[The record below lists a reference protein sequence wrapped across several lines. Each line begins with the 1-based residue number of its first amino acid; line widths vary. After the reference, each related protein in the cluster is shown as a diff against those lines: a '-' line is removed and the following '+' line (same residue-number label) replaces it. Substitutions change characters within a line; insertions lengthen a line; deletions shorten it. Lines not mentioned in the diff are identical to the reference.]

1 MPLQSHEPTPLTP
14 TLSLEGR
21 GRTTGARLTHPLA
34 LLLLAP
40 AVTLTVALLT
50 WGLRGLLL
58 RRAVLDRPNERSSH
72 AVPTPR
78 GAGLALVP
86 VVLLLWAGLARH
98 EALPGQAGLVLA
110 AALALLLVSFVDDL
124 RGLSAGVRFPMHLLA
139 VAAGLWALPLDWSLT
154 QGLLPRWAD
163 LLLAGLAWLWFLELT
178 NFMDG
183 IDGISGVELGS
194 IAFGLLLLAA
204 LGLLAPGQGLAALL
218 LLAALLG
225 FLAWNWHPAALFL
238 GDVGSVPL
246 GYLVGWLLLLA
257 CGQGLW
263 PAALILPAYYW
274 ADATLTLLARLRRGE
289 KVWQAHRSHF
299 YQRALAS
306 LSHGQVAG
314 AILLADLLL
323 VGATLLAA
331 RGQVWAGLGLGALIV
346 LLLLL
351 WLARRA
357 RPA

>member
-1 MPLQSHEPTPLTP
+1 M
-14 TLSLEGR
+14 
-21 GRTTGARLTHPLA
+21 HPLGFLLLPPLVTLAVA
-34 LLLLAP
+34 LLLWP
-40 AVTLTVALLT
+40 
-50 WGLRGLLL
+50 LRWILV

-78 GAGLALVP
+78 GGGLVLVP

-98 EALPGQAGLVLA
+98 GALPGYPGPVLL
-110 AALALLLVSFVDDL
+110 AALALLLVSFLDDL
-124 RGLSAGVRFPMHLLA
+124 RGLPAGLRFALHLLA
-139 VAAGLWALPLDWSLT
+139 VVAGLLALPADWMLT

-163 LLLAGLAWLWFLELT
+163 LVLAGFAWLWLTELT

-194 IAFGLLLLAA
+194 VAFGLALLAA

-225 FLAWNWHPAALFL
+225 FLAWNWSPAALFL

-246 GYLVGWLLLLA
+246 GFLVGWLLLLA

-263 PAALILPAYYW
+263 PVALILPAYYW
-274 ADATLTLLARLRRGE
+274 ADATLTLLRRLARGE
-289 KVWQAHRSHF
+289 KIWQAHRGHL

-306 LSHGQVAG
+306 LTHGQVAA
-314 AILLADLLL
+314 AILLANLGL
-323 VGATLLAA
+323 VAA
-331 RGQVWAGLGLGALIV
+331 AVIAADGRAWVGLGLAV
-346 LLLLL
+346 LLTAGLLL

-357 RPA
+357 RRA

>member
-1 MPLQSHEPTPLTP
+1 M
-14 TLSLEGR
+14 
-21 GRTTGARLTHPLA
+21 THPLT
-34 LLLLAP
+34 LLILPP
-40 AVTLTVALLT
+40 AVTLLVALLT

-72 AVPTPR
+72 AQPTPR

-86 VVLLLWAGLARH
+86 LLLLLWAGLARH
-98 EALPGQAGLVLA
+98 DALPGQAGIVLA
-110 AALALLLVSFVDDL
+110 AALVLLLVSFLDDL

-139 VAAGLWALPLDWSLT
+139 VAAGLWALPGDWTLT
-154 QGLLPRWAD
+154 RGLLPPWAD
-163 LLLAGLAWLWFLELT
+163 LLLGGLAWLWFLELT

-194 IAFGLLLLAA
+194 IALGLVLLAA
-204 LGLLAPGQGLAALL
+204 LGLLAPGPGLAALL

-225 FLAWNWHPAALFL
+225 FLAWNWHPAAIFL
-238 GDVGSVPL
+238 GDAGSVPL
-246 GYLVGWLLLLA
+246 GFLAGWLLLLA

-263 PAALILPAYYW
+263 PVALILPAYYW
-274 ADATLTLLARLRRGE
+274 ADATLTLLKRARRGE

-306 LSHGQVAG
+306 LGHGQVAG
-314 AILLADLLL
+314 AVLLGNLLL
-323 VGATLLAA
+323 IAAALLAA
-331 RGQVWAGLGLGALIV
+331 AGRPWVGLALAALV
-346 LLLLL
+346 VATLLL

-357 RPA
+357 ARA

>member
-1 MPLQSHEPTPLTP
+1 M
-14 TLSLEGR
+14 
-21 GRTTGARLTHPLA
+21 THPLA

-40 AVTLTVALLT
+40 AVTLLVALLT

-58 RRAVLDRPNERSSH
+58 RRAILDRPNQRSSH
-72 AVPTPR
+72 AQPTPR

-86 VVLLLWAGLARH
+86 VVLLLWAGLARYD
-98 EALPGQAGLVLA
+98 ALPGQAGIVLA
-110 AALALLLVSFVDDL
+110 AALVLLLVSFLDDL

-139 VAAGLWALPLDWSLT
+139 VAAGLWALPDDWTLT
-154 QGLLPRWAD
+154 RGLLPLWVD
-163 LLLAGLAWLWFLELT
+163 LLLGGLAWLWFLELT

-194 IAFGLLLLAA
+194 IAAGLVLLAA

-225 FLAWNWHPAALFL
+225 FLAWNWHPAAIFL
-238 GDVGSVPL
+238 GDAGSVPL
-246 GYLVGWLLLLA
+246 GFLAGWLLLLA

-263 PAALILPAYYW
+263 PVALILPAYYW
-274 ADATLTLLARLRRGE
+274 ADATLTLLKRARRGE
-289 KVWQAHRSHF
+289 KVWQAHRSHV

-306 LSHGQVAG
+306 LGHGQVAG
-314 AILLADLLL
+314 AVLLGNFLLI
-323 VGATLLAA
+323 AAALLAA
-331 RGQVWAGLGLGALIV
+331 AGRPWVGLALAALV
-346 LLLLL
+346 VATLLL

-357 RPA
+357 ARA

>member
-1 MPLQSHEPTPLTP
+1 MMPAYLP
-14 TLSLEGR
+14 
-21 GRTTGARLTHPLA
+21 
-34 LLLLAP
+34 LLA
-40 AVTLTVALLT
+40 AAVGFCAWLATGRVTL
-50 WGLRGLLL
+50 WL
-58 RRAVLDRPNERSSH
+58 RRRAILDRPNERSSH
-72 AVPTPR
+72 TVPTPR
-78 GAGLALVP
+78 GGGLGLLPPLLAGWC
-86 VVLLLWAGLARH
+86 LL
-98 EALPGQAGLVLA
+98 
-110 AALALLLVSFVDDL
+110 AALAGGGLHWAMAGGAMLLLLVSWRDD
-124 RGLSAGVRFPMHLLA
+124 RGGLSVGPRLAAQLAALLPAALLLPGPVAQGWLPAPLDTALAA
-139 VAAGLWALPLDWSLT
+139 VAWV
-154 QGLLPRWAD
+154 
-163 LLLAGLAWLWFLELT
+163 WFVNLY

-194 IAFGLLLLAA
+194 IAFGLVLLAA

-351 WLARRA
+351 WLARRV